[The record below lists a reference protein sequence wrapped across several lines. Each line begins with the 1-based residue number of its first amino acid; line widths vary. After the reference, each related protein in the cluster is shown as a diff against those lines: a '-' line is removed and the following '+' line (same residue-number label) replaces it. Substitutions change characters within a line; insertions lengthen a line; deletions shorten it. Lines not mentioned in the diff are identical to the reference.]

1 MTPVPSIGSTSLR
14 RGDGRGV
21 GGAVC
26 RWGIDAEE
34 ATAVVRP
41 GAKAKLITGR
51 RFAELLAPGQFGSEG
66 ASIISRG
73 HRGHRRRHVLFADH
87 LHRLRGERNGDEDTG
102 SQPAKFLSSTG
113 SPQSTFGKS
122 RAIPDCEPLPGIR
135 NRGG

>member
-1 MTPVPSIGSTSLR
+1 MKATTPLSSPMTLSVERVKTSRKRSMTPVPSIGSTSLR

-41 GAKAKLITGR
+41 GAKAKLIQGR
-51 RFAELLAPGQFGSEG
+51 CFAELLAPGLFGSDG

-73 HRGHRRRHVLFADH
+73 HRGHRRRHVLCEGPLD
-87 LHRLRGERNGDEDTG
+87 
-102 SQPAKFLSSTG
+102 
-113 SPQSTFGKS
+113 FG
-122 RAIPDCEPLPGIR
+122 RVE
-135 NRGG
+135 

>member
-1 MTPVPSIGSTSLR
+1 MCFILVSIFHVFFSSRRRHTRCALVTGVQTCALPISSRKRSMTPVPSIGSTSLR

-41 GAKAKLITGR
+41 GAQAKLITGR

-66 ASIISRG
+66 GSIISRG
-73 HRGHRRRHVLFADH
+73 DRKST
-87 LHRLRGERNGDEDTG
+87 RLNF
-102 SQPAKFLSSTG
+102 SH
-113 SPQSTFGKS
+113 
-122 RAIPDCEPLPGIR
+122 
-135 NRGG
+135 

>member
-41 GAKAKLITGR
+41 GAKAKLITGS

-73 HRGHRRRHVLFADH
+73 HPGHRRPHGIGRAVGEARVGHAA
-87 LHRLRGERNGDEDTG
+87 LRSECYESLT
-102 SQPAKFLSSTG
+102 
-113 SPQSTFGKS
+113 
-122 RAIPDCEPLPGIR
+122 
-135 NRGG
+135 

>member
-1 MTPVPSIGSTSLR
+1 MYLGKAWRKRSMTPVPSIGSTSLR

-73 HRGHRRRHVLFADH
+73 HRGHRRRHVLFAGH
-87 LHRLRGERNGDEDTG
+87 LDRRRGERNGDEDDG
-102 SQPAKFLSSTG
+102 SQPGECLSVHG
-113 SPQSTFGKS
+113 SPQFPFGNM
-122 RAIPDCEPLPGIR
+122 RALPG
-135 NRGG
+135 

>member
-73 HRGHRRRHVLFADH
+73 HRGHRRRHVLFEIGSASC
-87 LHRLRGERNGDEDTG
+87 RERVC
-102 SQPAKFLSSTG
+102 QYV
-113 SPQSTFGKS
+113 
-122 RAIPDCEPLPGIR
+122 
-135 NRGG
+135 